1 MHGNVDARCSLCV
14 RNGMTWDLIKHALFP
29 SGEGSS
35 TITLAYW
42 LVLALFAGLEFFAP
56 QFQDSHRDHRWP
68 TNFGLGLIN
77 MALIPLAPVSALW
90 ASEWARRNG
99 IGLLNLLDGSW
110 WLLAAIATIAIQSLA
125 SYASHRLFHK
135 TPWFWRVHRVHHFD
149 TAVDVSTGLRH
160 HPLELLL
167 MVLIDVPVAIVF
179 GFLPWALIGYGTA
192 DAMFALF
199 SHANIRFPTSL
210 DRTLRL
216 VLVTPRIHA
225 VHHSAHKPETDS
237 NYGTVFT
244 IWDRLFGTYCDL
256 RADCPE
262 KLQFGLA
269 ELQDQRAS
277 DLWWQLKSPLCLLTK
292 SLPVLSARSKS
303 SLS

>member
-1 MHGNVDARCSLCV
+1 
-14 RNGMTWDLIKHALFP
+14 MTWDLIKHALFP

-35 TITLAYW
+35 TITLVYW

-56 QFQDSHRDHRWP
+56 QFQVSHRGHRWP

-77 MALIPLAPVSALW
+77 LTLLPLAPISALW
-90 ASEWARRNG
+90 ASEWAQHNG
-99 IGLLNLLDGSW
+99 IGLLNLLGGSW
-110 WLLAAIATIAIQSLA
+110 WLLAAITTIAIQSFA
-125 SYASHRLFHK
+125 NYATHLLFHK
-135 TPWFWRVHRVHHFD
+135 TPWLWRVHRVHHFD
-149 TAVDVSTGLRH
+149 NVVDVSTGLRN
-160 HPLELLL
+160 HPVELLPV
-167 MVLIDVPVAIVF
+167 VLINASVAIMF
-179 GFLPWALIGYGTA
+179 GLLPWALITYGTA
-192 DAMFALF
+192 EALFALY

-237 NYGTVFT
+237 NYGGVFT

-262 KLQFGLA
+262 KMQFGLA
-269 ELQDQRAS
+269 ELRDQRVS
-277 DLWWQLKSPLCLLTK
+277 DLWWQLKSPACPVTK
-292 SLPVLSARSKS
+292 STSVLSARPEA
-303 SLS
+303 SL

>member
-1 MHGNVDARCSLCV
+1 
-14 RNGMTWDLIKHALFP
+14 MTWDLIKHALFP

-42 LVLALFAGLEFFAP
+42 FVLALFAGLEFFAP

-77 MALIPLAPVSALW
+77 MALLPLAPISAFW
-90 ASEWARRNG
+90 VSEWAQRNG
-99 IGLLNLLDGSW
+99 IGVLNLLNSSW
-110 WLLAAIATIAIQSLA
+110 WLLAAMATIAIQSFTG
-125 SYASHRLFHK
+125 YAIHLLFHK
-135 TPWFWRVHRVHHFD
+135 TPWLWRLHRVHHFD
-149 TAVDVSTGLRH
+149 TVVDVSTGLRN
-160 HPLELLL
+160 HPLELVPTLSIN
-167 MVLIDVPVAIVF
+167 VLVAIVF
-179 GFLPWALIGYGTA
+179 GFLPWALIAYGTA
-192 DAMFALF
+192 EAMFALF
-199 SHANIRFPTSL
+199 THANIKLPTSL
-210 DRTLRL
+210 DRALRL

-237 NYGTVFT
+237 NYGSVFT

-262 KLQFGLA
+262 KMQFGLA

-277 DLWWQLKSPLCLLTK
+277 DLWWQLKSPVCLVTEPM
-292 SLPVLSARSKS
+292 PVLSARSKS

>member
-1 MHGNVDARCSLCV
+1 
-14 RNGMTWDLIKHALFP
+14 MTWDLIKHALFP

-35 TITLAYW
+35 TITLVYW

-56 QFQDSHRDHRWP
+56 QFQVSHRGHRWP

-77 MALIPLAPVSALW
+77 LTLLPLAPISALW
-90 ASEWARRNG
+90 ASEWAQHNG
-99 IGLLNLLDGSW
+99 IGLLNLLGGSW
-110 WLLAAIATIAIQSLA
+110 WLLAAITTIAIQSFA
-125 SYASHRLFHK
+125 NYATHLLFHK
-135 TPWFWRVHRVHHFD
+135 TPWLWRVHRVHHFD
-149 TAVDVSTGLRH
+149 NVVDVSTGLRN
-160 HPLELLL
+160 HPVELLPV
-167 MVLIDVPVAIVF
+167 VLINASVAIMF
-179 GFLPWALIGYGTA
+179 GLLPWALITYGTA
-192 DAMFALF
+192 EALFALY

-237 NYGTVFT
+237 NYGGVFT

-262 KLQFGLA
+262 KMQFGLA
-269 ELQDQRAS
+269 ELRDQRVS
-277 DLWWQLKSPLCLLTK
+277 DLWWQLKSPAYPVTK
-292 SLPVLSARSKS
+292 STSGLSARPEA
-303 SLS
+303 SL

>member
-1 MHGNVDARCSLCV
+1 MA
-14 RNGMTWDLIKHALFP
+14 WDVIKQVLFP
-29 SGEGSS
+29 SGDGTSS
-35 TITLAYW
+35 TITLVYW
-42 LVLALFAGLEFFAP
+42 SVLALFAGLEFFAP
-56 QFQDSHRDHRWP
+56 QFRVSLRGDRWP

-90 ASEWARRNG
+90 ASQWAQRNG
-99 IGLLNLLDGSW
+99 IGLLNLLNSSW
-110 WLLAAIATIAIQSLA
+110 WLVAVIATISIQSA
-125 SYASHRLFHK
+125 VAYATHVFFHK
-135 TPWFWRVHRVHHFD
+135 APWLWRVHRVHHFD
-149 TAVDVSTGLRH
+149 TVVDVSTGLRH
-160 HPLELLL
+160 HPLEMLLAL
-167 MVLIDVPVAIVF
+167 MIDVPLAVVF
-179 GFLPWALIGYGTA
+179 GLLPWALISYGTA
-192 DAMFALF
+192 DAMFALY

-210 DRTLRL
+210 DRMLRL

-244 IWDRLFGTYCDL
+244 IWDRIFGTYCDL

-262 KLQFGLA
+262 KMQFGLA

-277 DLWWQLKSPLCLLTK
+277 NLWWQLKSPVCLVTK
-292 SLPVLSARSKS
+292 PILVLSARSKS